1 MRKIIDISKFNR
13 ITNWKKVKNNVDG
26 IIIRVAYRGYG
37 SGKIVKDEKF
47 DEFAKACNQYEI
59 PWGMYFM
66 SSAISEREAIEEAEY
81 SIKQAMTYCM
91 PKTLPIFIDSED
103 VDGTPAKR
111 RSDSLTKEQ
120 RTNVIA
126 AFVKRVHEL
135 GYTGGIYC
143 SDSWTRDML
152 HWGNVKNLGF
162 NWIAKYGKNDGTI
175 SPIQAKPCHMHQFT
189 SKASIPGIAG
199 NCDLSVYYNDFN
211 VSNKP
216 TSTKKPELLKHIQ
229 LNYKQG
235 KQYKVNVS
243 STLNIRTKKINEN
256 ISVIPNGKKIGSL
269 TKGKVVTCYAAGR
282 IGDAIWMYIGDD
294 RQGREQWICAD
305 TGTKAYVI

>member
-91 PKTLPIFIDSED
+91 PKMLPIFIDSED

-111 RSDSLTKEQ
+111 RSDALTNEQ

-152 HWGNVKNLGF
+152 HWCNVKDLGF

-189 SKASIPGIAG
+189 SRASIPGIAG
-199 NCDLSVYYNDFN
+199 KCDLSVYY
-211 VSNKP
+211 SNFSKDSKP
-216 TSTKKPELLKHIQ
+216 VIAETSKHVQ
-229 LNYKQG
+229 LNYRQG

-243 STLNIRTKKINEN
+243 SILNVRTKKLNDNINL
-256 ISVIPNGKKIGSL
+256 IPNGKKIGSL
-269 TKGKVVTCYAAGR
+269 KNGEIVTCYAAGR
-282 IGDAIWMYIGDD
+282 VGDAIWMYIGDD
-294 RQGREQWICAD
+294 RAGREQWICAD
-305 TGTKAYVI
+305 TGTKAYVIQK